1 MQGHGTAA
9 ARPEAI
15 LEWLL
20 KEMGYPSTPP
30 SPEQLR
36 KICRGN
42 MVPVWSF
49 LLQRVRSEHTVA
61 TVRRNMLVHGVAPAV
76 GTAEVG
82 RGRRRERE
90 EGSSAEAREVA
101 IRERDLAQE
110 EAERLRNVVRRQ
122 RKELKA
128 RMAEVAREESERKKM
143 LDERSN
149 ARHKQVILEAYDQ
162 QCDEAAKIFAEY
174 QRRLHHYIDQARD
187 VRRLITSG
195 NNDVTD
201 ELRTPGEK
209 EVYSTV
215 KGIRSLEDIVLVE
228 TSRERDTR
236 KASEVLASHLIEK
249 IRRTFPAYE
258 GMGVNL
264 NSQIDAAKLGIEF
277 DGEIPEDAKAIVR
290 DKLKNPSLL
299 LKSIT
304 SCAMRDSTLIHKETE
319 KIDIRADAEL
329 LRYKYENDMVLDAAS
344 PDSSSPLPYQV
355 YGNSKVG
362 TEIPTKA
369 TYDQLLE
376 RQKAH
381 VQQFVA
387 TEDALNKAAEAK
399 ALCQK
404 LLERLHG
411 SNDMVALQTLPAG
424 GTTQNLGAIHN
435 FELEVLGRERE
446 VAGLRASLGTLTSEV
461 QRLNNLCAEWKE
473 AEDLLKKK
481 WKKIEGFD
489 ARRSELENVYTAL
502 VKANMEAAT
511 FWEQQPL
518 AARDHAAKTILPTCT
533 AVVNISNNSKDLI
546 ERELS
551 SFYQSL
557 DNSIYMLPAT
567 PQELVESIGVPGATG
582 PEAFAA
588 AEKNAAILTTRAG
601 ARDPSAIPSICR
613 ISAALQFRSGV
624 EGADAGLASVLE
636 SLEFCLK
643 LRGSEANILE
653 DLSKAINLV
662 HTRRNLVENDCI
674 LLNHAHRMQQDYERV
689 ASYCLK
695 LAGEQEKI
703 VADRWLPELRKAVL
717 DAQRCLENCQRVR
730 CLVDEWWEQPAATAV
745 DWVTVDGL
753 NVGAWLNWVKQL
765 QMAFYDQKLL

>member
-1 MQGHGTAA
+1 M
-9 ARPEAI
+9 
-15 LEWLL
+15 
-20 KEMGYPSTPP
+20 
-30 SPEQLR
+30 
-36 KICRGN
+36 
-42 MVPVWSF
+42 
-49 LLQRVRSEHTVA
+49 
-61 TVRRNMLVHGVAPAV
+61 HGVAPTV
-76 GTAEVG
+76 GAADVS

-128 RMAEVAREESERKKM
+128 RMAEVAREESERKRM

-174 QRRLHHYIDQARD
+174 QRRLHHYVGQARD
-187 VRRLITSG
+187 VRRLIS

-209 EVYSTV
+209 AVYSTV

-236 KASEVLASHLIEK
+236 KACEVLASHMIEK

-299 LKSIT
+299 LQSIN

-319 KIDIRADAEL
+319 KIDIRVDAEL

-362 TEIPTKA
+362 TEIPTKG

-411 SNDMVALQTLPAG
+411 SNDVVALQTLPTG

-435 FELEVLGRERE
+435 FELEVLTRERE

-489 ARRSELENVYTAL
+489 ARRSELENVYAAL
-502 VKANMEAAT
+502 VKANMEAVT

-518 AARDHAAKTILPTCT
+518 AAQEHAAKTILPTCT

-557 DNSIYMLPAT
+557 DNSLYMLPAT

-662 HTRRNLVENDCI
+662 HTRQNLVENDCI
-674 LLNHAHRMQQDYERV
+674 LLNHAHRMQQDYERI